1 MDARPMAQPFRVR
14 RGVLLC
20 LFALGMAGCSTTDY
34 AKPVDD
40 FAAAT
45 SDAKST
51 LSELNIQVTDAYRA
65 YLDKSITKG
74 DVLLTHDEGDC
85 EVQSEH
91 CRLILL
97 NKDRKNVGTYP
108 PEPPLTN
115 MSLLMAEIDS
125 YAGNLKALLQA
136 DTKAKVEANVNAA
149 LGSIENLATTV
160 AEMQTP
166 EGQQPDPI
174 PQFATPVGAGVNWV
188 LGQYIERVKFK
199 GLQRA
204 TAAAKQVIRDAA
216 GLFDKAAS
224 LAAAPRVE
232 MANEV
237 SAAQD
242 TAQDNRDAASNDAF
256 AKSAA
261 KFDALLAT
269 GPPELFQRM
278 ATAHDALAE
287 NLQGENVSLT
297 TVYARIQE
305 FGEQAEQLAK
315 ILRDLRALSEQP
327 EG

>member
-1 MDARPMAQPFRVR
+1 MIAQPFHVR
-14 RGVLLC
+14 RSISPL
-20 LFALGMAGCSTTDY
+20 LFALAMAGCSTADY
-34 AKPVDD
+34 AKPIDD

-45 SDAKST
+45 SNAKST
-51 LSELNIQVTDAYRA
+51 LSELNVQVTNAYRA
-65 YLDKSITKG
+65 YLDRSIAKG
-74 DVLLTHDEGDC
+74 DVLLTHDEGNC
-85 EVQSEH
+85 EVESDR

-97 NKDRKNVGTYP
+97 NKDGKNVGFYP

-115 MSLLMAEIDS
+115 MSILMGEIDS

-136 DTKAKVEANVNAA
+136 DTKEKVEANVNAA
-149 LGSIENLATTV
+149 LGSIQALATTV
-160 AEMQTP
+160 ADMQTP
-166 EGQQPDPI
+166 AGQKPDPI
-174 PQFATPVGAGVNWV
+174 PQFATPVGEGVNWV

-204 TAAAKQVIRDAA
+204 TADAKQVIRDAA
-216 GLFDKAAS
+216 DLFDKAAS

-242 TAQDNRDAASNDAF
+242 AAQTNRDAASNDAF

-261 KFDALLAT
+261 KFDALLVA

-278 ATAHDALAE
+278 ATAHDSLAE
-287 NLQGENVSLT
+287 NLQGEGVSLA
-297 TVYARIQE
+297 TVYAHIQE
-305 FGEQAEQLAK
+305 FAEQAEQLAK
-315 ILRDLRALSEQP
+315 ILKDIRALSEQP